1 MIIQAEKVQF
11 RLKYAEQRVSFSLYC
26 TPSGCTAHSQPVLHT
41 LSLYCTLSV
50 YTAHSHPVL
59 HIIKYT
65 GDSFNKYILCLIQS
79 SSTEHV
85 KVGHQFPD
93 FERPHMYDSDF
104 ELEFIK
110 QAPL

>member
-1 MIIQAEKVQF
+1 M
-11 RLKYAEQRVSFSLYC
+11 
-26 TPSGCTAHSQPVLHT
+26 
-41 LSLYCTLSV
+41 
-50 YTAHSHPVL
+50 
-59 HIIKYT
+59 IKYT